1 MVTIRV
7 AGFAFQ
13 IGQIALRPVA
23 GDQFV
28 SDKGCDQLLFRSLA
42 IAMTPTS
49 FHSITDIPEL
59 LLLVAERLEP
69 RDIARCMATCKV
81 LARSLEPLFWKH
93 VIINEK
99 WPPKEAMLRH
109 RHTTRTL
116 SIQSDTCNEKYLET
130 LEQRL
135 ETLQQHLKVLVQDVP
150 DPHQCQLDSITDTG
164 QEIQVFR
171 LQRIEMMLFGY
182 TDVPPTII
190 PNLVKIIHHSYHSL
204 TSLTMTTT
212 LFGYRGRCEL
222 AADGKL
228 WDRLHNLEH
237 LVILPSHFCEYIR
250 LSQAIQWMTGCF
262 RHPRL
267 TKIHCLFGITSFDI
281 GSDDGMQVWTEAVLE
296 RIQRTGEPSRIKDL
310 RLPTVSSDSL
320 GYRESFL
327 IPFLR
332 ALGPSLEKMNGPR
345 LWGTYG
351 PALVEMVQSNCPNL
365 RHLAADM
372 FWSEEWEV
380 QSIITM
386 IQACRHAGLESFRF
400 NCAVQRGGSPPH
412 QAALFDE
419 LITHHAATLQVI
431 ENENGR
437 WRRECQLRL
446 METCPNL
453 RRLWFDP
460 NILASSYAMLFCIQV
475 VEREWVCLHLKELV
489 LNYSLKISRVKETRA
504 LYKQL
509 GRLVHLEVL
518 AIGRIPNKSKKFR
531 DMTLSDGYLGM
542 LAGLNKMRDFHVS
555 KAMWDNLGPE
565 EVAFIKQEWPQLQ
578 RVSFGCSKEQFNE
591 IRVQDHWARLC
602 EERPWIKLSRGYQ
615 P

>member
-1 MVTIRV
+1 
-7 AGFAFQ
+7 
-13 IGQIALRPVA
+13 
-23 GDQFV
+23 
-28 SDKGCDQLLFRSLA
+28 
-42 IAMTPTS
+42 MTPTS

-171 LQRIEMMLFGY
+171 LQRIEMMLFG
-182 TDVPPTII
+182 
-190 PNLVKIIHHSYHSL
+190 
-204 TSLTMTTT
+204 
-212 LFGYRGRCEL
+212 
-222 AADGKL
+222 
-228 WDRLHNLEH
+228 
-237 LVILPSHFCEYIR
+237 
-250 LSQAIQWMTGCF
+250 
-262 RHPRL
+262 
-267 TKIHCLFGITSFDI
+267 
-281 GSDDGMQVWTEAVLE
+281 
-296 RIQRTGEPSRIKDL
+296 
-310 RLPTVSSDSL
+310 
-320 GYRESFL
+320 
-327 IPFLR
+327 